1 MKERAAMDA
10 GGTTSR
16 VFMTTEQVTRSE
28 RLPYTALYT

>member
-1 MKERAAMDA
+1 MDA

-16 VFMTTEQVTRSE
+16 VFMTTCTEQVTRSE